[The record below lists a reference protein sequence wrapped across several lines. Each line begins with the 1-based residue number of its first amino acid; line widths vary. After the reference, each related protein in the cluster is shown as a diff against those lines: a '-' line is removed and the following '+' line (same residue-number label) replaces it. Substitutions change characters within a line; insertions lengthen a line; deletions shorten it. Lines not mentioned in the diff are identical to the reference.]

1 MENIQ
6 LIADKTEEILREK
19 SVGMA
24 YFTVEASEV
33 REFNA
38 DNGEFSLFRT
48 MYDNNLYIT
57 AFKDQKKGSASIN
70 RLEETA
76 IRDAVENCLKS
87 AESGVADPAYA
98 IAPKQENEV
107 FRQGVYEPDID
118 RLFERTKELMTDIR
132 EQFSKIVVQQMIVSH
147 TKKHSIYR
155 NTNGTEFETFSGEYA
170 VYVGFAGHEG
180 EQTTSLCGSYF
191 STDSLEKPFMELG
204 SLRRDLSDA
213 QAQLNTVPL
222 TGKLDGT
229 VIFTPGCLAG
239 LLYSMIGN
247 FASDN
252 VILEK
257 TSVWLNKLNEKVA
270 DERITISAAPLDER
284 ILCGQRYTAE
294 GFKAED
300 YDLIKDGV
308 LKSFM
313 ISLYVANK
321 SGFERAKN
329 TSYGMIIE
337 GGDTPYEDMVKSVKN
352 GIIVGAFSGG
362 QPSINGDFSG
372 VAKNSFLIEDGEIKG
387 AVNEVMISG
396 NLAGLLN
403 DLAAISKETVADGS
417 IVLPYMAFRN
427 VMIVG
432 NSKE

>member
-1 MENIQ
+1 MENIRM
-6 LIADKTEEILREK
+6 IADKTEEILREK
-19 SVGMA
+19 GAGMA
-24 YFTVEASEV
+24 YFTVTTSEM

-48 MYDNNLYIT
+48 IYDNNLDIT
-57 AFKDQKKGSASIN
+57 AFKEYKKGSASTN
-70 RLEETA
+70 RLEEA
-76 IRDAVENCLKS
+76 AVRDTVENCLKS
-87 AESGVADPAYA
+87 AESGVADPDYA
-98 IAPKQENEV
+98 IAPKQENEI

-118 RLFERTKELMTDIR
+118 RFFERSRELIEDIKK
-132 EQFSKIVVQQMIVSH
+132 QFPKVVVQQMILNH
-147 TKKHSIYR
+147 IKWHSIYR
-155 NTNGTEFETFSGEYA
+155 NTNGTEFETFSGEYE

-180 EQTTSLCGSYF
+180 EQTTSLCGSSF
-191 STDSLEKPFMELG
+191 STDSLEKPFIELG
-204 SLRRDLSDA
+204 SLRKELADA
-213 QAQLNTVPL
+213 QARLNTVSL

-229 VIFTPGCLAG
+229 VILTPGCLAN
-239 LLYSMIGN
+239 LLYSIIEN
-247 FASDN
+247 FVSDR

-257 TSVWLNKLNEKVA
+257 TSIWLNKLNEKVA
-270 DERITISAAPLDER
+270 DERITISAAPCDGR

-300 YDLIKDGV
+300 YDLIRDGV

-329 TSYGMIIE
+329 TSYGIIIE
-337 GGDTPYEDMVKSVKN
+337 GGDTPYEDMIKNVKK

-372 VAKNSFLIEDGEIKG
+372 VAKNSFLIEDGKIKG
-387 AVNEVMISG
+387 AVDEVMING

-403 DLAAISKETVADGS
+403 DLVAISKETVADGGR
-417 IVLPYMAFRN
+417 VLPYMAFKN
-427 VMIVG
+427 VVIAG
-432 NSKE
+432 K

>member
-1 MENIQ
+1 MENMKN
-6 LIADKTEEILREK
+6 IADITEGVLREQ
-19 SVGMA
+19 GAQMA
-24 YFTVEASEV
+24 HFTVTMSEM
-33 REFNA
+33 REFNV

-48 MYDNNLYIT
+48 LYDNNLDIT
-57 AFKDQKKGSASIN
+57 AYKDQKRGSVSIN

-87 AESGVADPAYA
+87 AESGVADPDYV

-118 RLFERTKELMTDIR
+118 RFFERVKELMKDIK
-132 EQFSKIVVQQMIVSH
+132 EQFPKIVIQQMVLSH
-147 TKKHSIYR
+147 KKWHSVYR
-155 NTNGTEFETFSGEYA
+155 NTNGTEFETFSGEYEI
-170 VYVGFAGHEG
+170 YIGFAGHEG

-191 STDSLEKPFMELG
+191 STDSLEKPFIECGALKKELA
-204 SLRRDLSDA
+204 DA
-213 QAQLNTVPL
+213 QAQLNTVSL
-222 TGKLDGT
+222 SGKLDGT
-229 VIFTPGCLAG
+229 VILTPGCFADF
-239 LLYSMIGN
+239 LYSIINN
-247 FASDN
+247 FVSDT

-284 ILCGQRYTAE
+284 ILCGQRYTEE
-294 GFKAED
+294 GFRAEN

-313 ISLYVANK
+313 ISQYVANK

-337 GGDTPYEDMVKSVKN
+337 GGDTSYEDMIKSVKN
-352 GIIVGAFSGG
+352 GIIVGGFSGG
-362 QPSINGDFSG
+362 QPSIGGDFSG
-372 VAKNSFLIEDGEIKG
+372 VAKNSFLIEDGKIKG

-396 NLAGLLN
+396 NFVQLLN
-403 DLAAISKETVADGS
+403 DLVAVSKETVADGGK
-417 IVLPYMAFRN
+417 VLPYMAFKN
-427 VMIVG
+427 VVIAG
-432 NSKE
+432 K